1 MGDPVGEK
9 EDVLF
14 GRHEEVGAVKALR
27 NILQVCQAR
36 LLSSADI
43 HFPKSIFGNER
54 LVKVIVGEGGAVRQS
69 ARESIVDG
77 AAILGPSRFGDK
89 GGEREALELT
99 AVSIHHIEEDVLSAL
114 LIAHADQHFFTIG

>member
-1 MGDPVGEK
+1 MGGAVGE
-9 EDVLF
+9 EEGVLF
-14 GRHEEVGAVKALR
+14 GGEEKVGAVKVLR
-27 NILQVCQAR
+27 NVFQVCQTS
-36 LLSSADI
+36 LLSRADI

-54 LVKVIVGEGGAVRQS
+54 LVKVIIGESGAVRQS

-99 AVSIHHIEEDVLSAL
+99 AVSIHHIEEDILSAL